1 MYTDQDIANLVA
13 RVQQLEAQAAVRQPT
28 NLPNIKL
35 ISPNF
40 LSRAF
45 AVWGHWFVANFF
57 IGIAIS
63 CLFVNLGL
71 FFGAALGSSFQDIFQ
86 NILQNYGSGL

>member
-28 NLPNIKL
+28 NLPNTKL

-45 AVWGHWFVANFF
+45 AVWGHFFVANLLIS
-57 IGIAIS
+57 IGIS
-63 CLFVNLGL
+63 CLLVILGL
-71 FFGAALGSSFQDIFQ
+71 IFGAALGSSFQDIFQ